1 MFNMTAISIGIFGG
15 CIIFKIADKVK
26 EIKRR
31 KESERMNKLWRE
43 SKNYY
48 DYLDKL
54 GISH

>member
-15 CIIFKIADKVK
+15 YIVFKIVDKVK
-26 EIKRR
+26 EVKRR
-31 KESERMNKLWRE
+31 KENERMNKLWRE